1 MEAWAGSG
9 LQWEQWSWQQRSWEA
24 RVGISP
30 LKVVVSNTTEP
41 AYRGAGKE
49 VSTLGESSVQE
60 FKTGKR
66 ILCPD
71 IPHIFLLGFAYICPL
86 YM

>member
-1 MEAWAGSG
+1 MACSGNSGPGSSG
-9 LQWEQWSWQQRSWEA
+9 PGRHVLALVPE
-24 RVGISP
+24 GH
-30 LKVVVSNTTEP
+30 VSNTTEP

-66 ILCPD
+66 ILCSLTSC
-71 IPHIFLLGFAYICPL
+71 IYSCWALHTYALYICKDIRT
-86 YM
+86 